1 MDYKLTEVDE
11 SIFLI
16 LVEAM
21 YKTIE
26 LRKNDF
32 IQPED

>member
-26 LRKNDF
+26 LRKNDV
-32 IQPED
+32 I